1 MTTPLT
7 LTTRGP
13 AGSGWN
19 CSPYGPDSPH
29 NVYHAPISLLGL
41 AQDNHQSVNGEY
53 LARAWTWAGHQRY
66 DNAGQSSPSVAHGAL
81 HFPSVQSSSS
91 RLVALTETH
100 PVYDTDSCET
110 SAQSSQPF
118 SPSIT
123 SLHRQ
128 LPPPNIT
135 TLQPSPT
142 SRDAAKFVGVG
153 QGKIKLEAQHASPTA
168 SHSAFSSH
176 PRHGIWCDVQL
187 QEARSPCSRSL
198 QSDAST
204 VVSNGRASASS
215 VRTFTQSSYG
225 SPTSSEDEPAS
236 TPSYLPPDST
246 DDVPDMIHAACALQ
260 RYSASGINCTHTPP
274 GELAPRHASATEL
287 YSYSFDKHLSEI
299 DHYPDESTHNG
310 HGFQRIPLAQPQ
322 PQRINRLETGH
333 GFAYNHNNLTL
344 HRPSTLTALVGN
356 SNGGC

>member
-1 MTTPLT
+1 MTAKTPQMTTPLT

-176 PRHGIWCDVQL
+176 PRHGIGAMFNFRRLAAHVPEVCRVMLLQSSPMAAHQRRRFAHLHNQAMVRQPVVRMSQL
-187 QEARSPCSRSL
+187 QLRAICHPTL
-198 QSDAST
+198 QMT
-204 VVSNGRASASS
+204 
-215 VRTFTQSSYG
+215 Y
-225 SPTSSEDEPAS
+225 PT
-236 TPSYLPPDST
+236 
-246 DDVPDMIHAACALQ
+246 
-260 RYSASGINCTHTPP
+260 
-274 GELAPRHASATEL
+274 
-287 YSYSFDKHLSEI
+287 
-299 DHYPDESTHNG
+299 
-310 HGFQRIPLAQPQ
+310 
-322 PQRINRLETGH
+322 
-333 GFAYNHNNLTL
+333 
-344 HRPSTLTALVGN
+344 
-356 SNGGC
+356 